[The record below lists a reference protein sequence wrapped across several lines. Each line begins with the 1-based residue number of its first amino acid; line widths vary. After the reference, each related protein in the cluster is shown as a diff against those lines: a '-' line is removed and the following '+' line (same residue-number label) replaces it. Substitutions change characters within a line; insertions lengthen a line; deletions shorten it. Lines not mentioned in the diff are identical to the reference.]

1 MAQKWGKANTFL
13 LGLIALLLGA
23 LIFVVAIK
31 NNDPMDN
38 MAGHMGHSSSSGS
51 LTGADVMFLQMMIPH
66 HQQAVDMSTL
76 ALEKSSNAQLRDL
89 ATRIKSA
96 QTSEIAQ
103 MRKWL
108 SDAGADE
115 DPGHS
120 MSGMGGMLS
129 TKEFAALKSA
139 TGTTFDRLWLE
150 GMIGHHDGAIHMTNM
165 IEDADN
171 PEIKAFGKNVVKVQ
185 SAEIKEM
192 QGILNSV
199 KYSN

>member
-1 MAQKWGKANTFL
+1 MATEGRKINTML
-13 LGLIALLLGA
+13 LALIALLLGG
-23 LIFVVAIK
+23 LIFVVAVK
-31 NNDPMDN
+31 NNDPMDE
-38 MAGHMGHSSSSGS
+38 MVGHMGHSSASGS

-66 HQQAVDMSTL
+66 HQQAVDMSKL
-76 ALEKSSNAQLRDL
+76 ALEKSSNTQLRDL

-103 MRKWL
+103 MKKWL
-108 SDAGADE
+108 NDAGASE

-129 TKEFAALKSA
+129 ATEFAALKSA

-150 GMIGHHDGAIHMTNM
+150 GMIGHHDGTIHMTNM
-165 IEDADN
+165 IEDAEN
-171 PEIKAFGKNVVKVQ
+171 AEIKAFGKNVVKVQ

-192 QGILNSV
+192 QAILANL
-199 KYSN
+199 

>member
-1 MAQKWGKANTFL
+1 MAQNWNKANTLL
-13 LGLIALLLGA
+13 LGLIALLLGS
-23 LIFVVAIK
+23 LVFVVAVK
-31 NNDPMDN
+31 NNDPMDE
-38 MAGHMGHSSSSGS
+38 MFGHMGHSSSSGS
-51 LTGADVMFLQMMIPH
+51 LSGADVMFLQMMIPH

-76 ALEKSSNAQLRDL
+76 ALEKTTNPQLRDL

-103 MRKWL
+103 MKKWL
-108 SDAGADE
+108 SDAGASE

-129 TKEFAALKSA
+129 ATEYAALKSA

-165 IEDADN
+165 IEDAEN
-171 PEIKAFGKNVVKVQ
+171 PEIKVFGENVVKVQ

-192 QGILNSV
+192 RGILANL
-199 KYSN
+199 

>member
-1 MAQKWGKANTFL
+1 MAQNWNKANTLL
-13 LGLIALLLGA
+13 LGLIALLLGS
-23 LIFVVAIK
+23 LVFVVAVK
-31 NNDPMDN
+31 NNDPMDE
-38 MAGHMGHSSSSGS
+38 MFGHMGHSSSSGALS
-51 LTGADVMFLQMMIPH
+51 GADVMFLQMMIPH

-76 ALEKSSNAQLRDL
+76 ALEKATNPQLRDL

-103 MRKWL
+103 MKKWL
-108 SDAGADE
+108 SDAGASE

-129 TKEFAALKSA
+129 ATEFAALKSA

-165 IEDADN
+165 IEDAEN
-171 PEIKAFGKNVVKVQ
+171 PEIKAFGENVVKVQ

-192 QGILNSV
+192 RGILANL
-199 KYSN
+199 

>member
-1 MAQKWGKANTFL
+1 MAQNWNKANTLL
-13 LGLIALLLGA
+13 LGLIALLLGS
-23 LIFVVAIK
+23 LVFVVAVK
-31 NNDPMDN
+31 NNDPMDE
-38 MAGHMGHSSSSGS
+38 MFGHMGHSSSSGS
-51 LTGADVMFLQMMIPH
+51 LSGADVMFLQMMIPH

-76 ALEKSSNAQLRDL
+76 ALEKTTNPQLRDL

-103 MRKWL
+103 MKKWL
-108 SDAGADE
+108 SDAGASE

-129 TKEFAALKSA
+129 ATEFAALKSA

-165 IEDADN
+165 IEDAEN
-171 PEIKAFGKNVVKVQ
+171 PEIKVFGENVVKVQ

-192 QGILNSV
+192 RGILANL
-199 KYSN
+199 